1 MCSVNVEGCTQFW
14 LKSTIIIVGLV
25 KSAQSALELGKS
37 VWKMDKSSNKV
48 RNSNNKFSAK
58 MISLLNSQIPKYQCI
73 HKQPAN

>member
-1 MCSVNVEGCTQFW
+1 MNAIM
-14 LKSTIIIVGLV
+14 KIKIV